1 MKKSVFYLA
10 LSLFL
15 ATSCLLQAQ
24 TTEKPWRAFKVG
36 VNYVATQNSDLPKM
50 LLNHRQPFGIF
61 NPVFQWGKTNRR
73 WNEVSIPFLIL
84 NHNQQ
89 ITYDSFRH
97 PGFEAPVKGN
107 LKTLY
112 ETGIGIERSW
122 LTGRKFLNIP
132 LAYGVG
138 AFFMNGRYTFQS
150 NEPGLLDFKCR
161 ALGFRPYL
169 SIKLIKT
176 YKHLFFDFQSQL
188 SIQGIGLAYE
198 YALIGNQIPANTRRI
213 DGGAKHALGLRIG
226 VGYRW

>member
-1 MKKSVFYLA
+1 MKKQTIYLA
-10 LSLFL
+10 LSLFF
-15 ATSCLLQAQ
+15 ATSSLLQAQ
-24 TTEKPWRAFKVG
+24 TTEKPWRAFKIG
-36 VNYVATQNSDLPKM
+36 VNYVVTGYSDLPKM
-50 LLNHRQPFGIF
+50 LLNHRQPIGIF

-97 PGFEAPVKGN
+97 PGFEAPAKGN

-122 LTGRKFLNIP
+122 MTGRKFLNIP

-176 YKHLFFDFQSQL
+176 YKHLFFDLQSQL
-188 SIQGIGLAYE
+188 SVQGTRLAYE
-198 YALIGNQIPANTRRI
+198 YQLIGNKLPVDSQRTDVNFIY
-213 DGGAKHALGLRIG
+213 ALGLRVG

>member
-1 MKKSVFYLA
+1 MKKQTIHLA

-15 ATSCLLQAQ
+15 ATSSLLQAQ
-24 TTEKPWRAFKVG
+24 TTEKPWRAVKIG
-36 VNYVATQNSDLPKM
+36 VNYVATLNSDLPKM
-50 LLNHRQPFGIF
+50 LLNHQQPFGIF

-73 WNEVSIPFLIL
+73 WNEVSIPFLVL

-89 ITYDSFRH
+89 VTYESFQH
-97 PGFEAPVKGN
+97 PGLEAAVKGN
-107 LKTLY
+107 LKAHY

-138 AFFMNGRYTFQS
+138 AFFMNGRYTFNS
-150 NEPGLLDFKCR
+150 NVPGVLDFKCR
-161 ALGFRPYL
+161 TLGFRPYV
-169 SIKLIKT
+169 SVKLIKT

-188 SIQGIGLAYE
+188 SIQGIRLAYE
-198 YALIGNQIPANTRRI
+198 YALIGNQVPANTRRN
-213 DGGAKHALGLRIG
+213 DSTFNYALGLRVG

>member
-1 MKKSVFYLA
+1 MKNQTIYLA

-15 ATSCLLQAQ
+15 ATSCILQAQ
-24 TTEKPWRAFKVG
+24 TTEKPWCAVKIG
-36 VNYVATQNSDLPKM
+36 VNYVATSYYDLPKM
-50 LLNHRQPFGIF
+50 LLNHKQPIGIL
-61 NPVFQWGKTNRR
+61 NPTFQWGKTNRR
-73 WNEVSIPFLIL
+73 WNELSIPFLVL

-138 AFFMNGRYTFQS
+138 AFFMNGRYTFNS

-188 SIQGIGLAYE
+188 SVQGTRLAYD
-198 YALIGNQIPANTRRI
+198 YQLIENQLPVDSQRTDINFI
-213 DGGAKHALGLRIG
+213 YALGLRVG

>member
-1 MKKSVFYLA
+1 MKKQTIYLA

-15 ATSCLLQAQ
+15 ATSSLLQAQ
-24 TTEKPWRAFKVG
+24 TTEKPWRAFKIG
-36 VNYVATQNSDLPKM
+36 VNYVVTGYSDLPKM
-50 LLNHRQPFGIF
+50 LLNHRQPIGIF

-97 PGFEAPVKGN
+97 PGFEAPAKGN

-122 LTGRKFLNIP
+122 MTGRKFLNIP

-138 AFFMNGRYTFQS
+138 AFFLIGRYTFQS

-176 YKHLFFDFQSQL
+176 Y
-188 SIQGIGLAYE
+188 
-198 YALIGNQIPANTRRI
+198 
-213 DGGAKHALGLRIG
+213 
-226 VGYRW
+226 